1 MASRLVQNNF
11 SGGVLSPSLYGRS
24 DLQSYY
30 KGCAK
35 AENFTVSKEG
45 SLRKRRG
52 IASFMEID
60 TSATPLYRVIPYH
73 YDRTTSGL
81 VVLASGGT
89 DISATLYRKTG
100 GKVASVTLI
109 KGTFTEENFR
119 AIQHK
124 QIGDEIWV
132 SNGSFFRVLTIS
144 NFAGKDAGMSVSVW
158 EQAEK
163 PKTPGSIS
171 ATRHDNNGDTI
182 DPSGRKIDYAA
193 YVVRDGV
200 RSDRK
205 TVTVAWYKDWPAGYY
220 IEVKVQ
226 PSTEEFDYVLLAKRI
241 GGNYGEVARWYP
253 EDIDDGTFTFR
264 DENISAGEAVY
275 TQTSVLGEGFSNPL
289 CVDCFQQRKVFANAD
304 TEEGSHPMTMWFSET
319 GNLDNFYA
327 NRPSSDADAFS
338 PTISSTGPSFI
349 LWVVT
354 YQEMMVVF
362 TESGLFTVGFSQQ
375 AGFSASTCRISR
387 FSNLAASADVQPV
400 VTDAGVVF
408 LAADNKTIYS
418 AAFDLQENML
428 KPINRLVLAEHLTR
442 RSQIRAMALQSAPDN
457 VVWAVTEDG
466 RILSFTFERNEEVFA
481 WSEGRIEG
489 ARVKDVIS
497 LGSVTD
503 SATDR
508 TYTDMLYVVER
519 DGRTFVA
526 SAHEGYCDNIGGVR
540 TDVKATLVTLRP
552 ESQERTISGVKK
564 NVKDILLRLYET
576 GGLSVAPAQGGEAVE
591 LVPVCTGTEGLFTGD
606 VKVMPRG
613 FVNESGQMTFV
624 SANDKPCEIL
634 QIVTALEVME

>member
-73 YDRTTSGL
+73 YDRTASGF

-100 GKVASVTLI
+100 GEVASVTLI
-109 KGTFTEENFR
+109 NGTFTEESFR

-158 EQAEK
+158 KQAEK
-163 PKTPGSIS
+163 PKMPESII
-171 ATRHDNNGDTI
+171 ATRHDSNGNTI
-182 DPSGRKIDYAA
+182 NPSGRKIDYAA

-205 TVTVAWYKDWPAGYY
+205 TVAVAWYKDWPAGYY

-253 EDIDDGTFTFR
+253 EDIDDGAFTFR

-327 NRPSSDADAFS
+327 NRPSGDADAFS

-375 AGFSASTCRISR
+375 SGFSASTCRISR

-519 DGRTFVA
+519 DGRTFIA
-526 SAHEGYCDNIGGVR
+526 SAYEGYCDNIGGVR

-576 GGLSVAPAQGGEAVE
+576 GGLSVAPAQDGEAVE
-591 LVPVCTGTEGLFTGD
+591 LVPVRTGTEGLFTGD